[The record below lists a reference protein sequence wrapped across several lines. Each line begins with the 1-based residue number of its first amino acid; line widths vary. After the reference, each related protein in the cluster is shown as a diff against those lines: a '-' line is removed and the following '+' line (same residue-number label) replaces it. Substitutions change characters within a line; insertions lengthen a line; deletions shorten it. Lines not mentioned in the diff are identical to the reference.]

1 MLHVYVVPSA
11 LRCASLSKRDSKLP
25 INASSSLEYERAP
38 DTSDDEAIMFV
49 DTFVAVDSSLSSVRL
64 IASDLSSTVHWLKLA
79 CPFLYGIK
87 KRDKF
92 WNLVY
97 KILYT
102 QPSIQPKSYKKLYYF
117 TLDSYKSGNR
127 IKIVTHG

>member
-64 IASDLSSTVHWLKLA
+64 IASDLSSDGT
-79 CPFLYGIK
+79 
-87 KRDKF
+87 
-92 WNLVY
+92 LVEVGV
-97 KILYT
+97 
-102 QPSIQPKSYKKLYYF
+102 SIFIWYKKKGQVLEF
-117 TLDSYKSGNR
+117 G
-127 IKIVTHG
+127 V